1 MSLVG
6 VTLSVLLAL
15 NQLDQIALRRRMVQA
30 ETEAGQMGVTQPV
43 ATLVVVATHS
53 EVANARVF
61 AGSRRCKP
69 SDNNNN
75 SGHDVS

>member
-1 MSLVG
+1 MSLVE
-6 VTLSVLLAL
+6 VILSVQPAL
-15 NQLDQIALRRRMVQA
+15 SQLGQVALHRRMVQV
-30 ETEAGQMGVTQPV
+30 ETEAGQMGVPQPV

-53 EVANARVF
+53 EAANARVF

-75 SGHDVS
+75 SGHDVR